1 MQRDFGKSCK
11 QVHLYQILPPHL
23 VPVII
28 LVHRSKFI
36 GSYCYLNSRFLYLTY
51 LSGECSSTMNNLQSS
66 TIHGFDNYTSIVK
79 GNYWQLGL
87 TNSTV
92 HKMEFPLS
100 YAPSRKCLLIL
111 LFTTT
116 VLSNCDYHE
125 NIKS

>member
-11 QVHLYQILPPHL
+11 QVHLNQILPPHL
-23 VPVII
+23 VPIII
-28 LVHRSKFI
+28 LVHRSKFT

-51 LSGECSSTMNNLQSS
+51 LSGECSSTMNNLQST
-66 TIHGFDNYTSIVK
+66 TIHGFDSYTSIVK

-87 TNSTV
+87 TNSFSTQNGIPTLLCT
-92 HKMEFPLS
+92 KQE
-100 YAPSRKCLLIL
+100 CLLTL